1 MKRRTLPKSNKKYVV
16 LGLLAVL
23 FLSLFFLSF
32 QKKREGMSNRRKNK
46 GEKKDIEKKK
56 KIENDST
63 EDILRDKIENFKQKL
78 ENMRNE
84 KKELEGK
91 NEELKEGMEKAKSDL
106 KNEQDINRVKIKF

>member
-32 QKKREGMSNRRKNK
+32 QKKREGMSTGRNNK
-46 GEKKDIEKKK
+46 GKKDIEKKK
-56 KIENDST
+56 KNENFST